1 MPVLSDKVFGR
12 YLLAGALAAILCWTS
27 PVVEVQAAA
36 TAAQKPA
43 TTFRQLVTDIQRM
56 LTELGY
62 RPGPVDGSYG
72 QRTRQAIKRYQSNT
86 GLSVDGHPSEAL
98 RQHLGVTTGVVVP
111 KSATAGG
118 ESAAAASAGR
128 SNRKAAWQ
136 GRTVSDALLRIA
148 PSGASA
154 SSMRLAKGT
163 TLEVIRRQGAWLEV
177 RVKSSGSEGWVKQV
191 SVVAVGGTAAPPRK
205 KKSEGFFANLARGVS
220 RLMGGS
226 PDPPE
231 EQGSV
236 TVGIRG
242 LAPEDLVSAIPDP
255 KELDKMESYR
265 ADRDQAFRFAG
276 EERLTAQTVEYIQ
289 GAESGSSSSNRSGG
303 RNE

>member
-1 MPVLSDKVFGR
+1 MSGR
-12 YLLAGALAAILCWTS
+12 YLLAGILAAALCWS
-27 PVVEVQAAA
+27 APAAETQSTA
-36 TAAQKPA
+36 TATLKPA
-43 TTFRQLVTDIQRM
+43 TTFKQLVTDIQRM
-56 LTELGY
+56 LAELGY
-62 RPGPVDGSYG
+62 RPGAVDGSYG

-86 GLSVDGHPSEAL
+86 GLRADGHPSEDL
-98 RQHLGVTTGVVVP
+98 RQHLGVTTGGAVP
-111 KSATAGG
+111 KAATAGG
-118 ESAAAASAGR
+118 TTATGAGK

-154 SSMRLAKGT
+154 SSARLAKGT
-163 TLEVIRRQGAWLEV
+163 PLEVIRRQGAWLEV
-177 RVKSSGSEGWVKQV
+177 RVTSSGSEGWVKNV
-191 SVVAVGGTAAPPRK
+191 SVTAVGGTASAPRK

-242 LAPEDLVSAIPDP
+242 LAPEDLASAVPDP
-255 KELDKMESYR
+255 AELDKMESYR
-265 ADRDQAFRFAG
+265 ADRDKAFRFAS
-276 EERLTAQTVEYIQ
+276 EEQLTAQTVEYIQ
-289 GAESGSSSSNRSGG
+289 VAGGASSSPAVSGG
-303 RNE
+303 RDE

>member
-1 MPVLSDKVFGR
+1 MPVLSDKVCGR
-12 YLLAGALAAILCWTS
+12 YLLAGALAAVLCWTS
-27 PVVEVQAAA
+27 PVVEAQAAA

-118 ESAAAASAGR
+118 ESAAAAGAGR

-154 SSMRLAKGT
+154 SSLRLAKGT
-163 TLEVIRRQGAWLEV
+163 TVEVIRRQGAWLEV

-242 LAPEDLVSAIPDP
+242 LAPEDLVSAIPNP
-255 KELDKMESYR
+255 KELHKMESYR

>member
-1 MPVLSDKVFGR
+1 MVFGR
-12 YLLAGALAAILCWTS
+12 YLLAGILAAILCWTT
-27 PVVEVQAAA
+27 PVVEAQTAAA
-36 TAAQKPA
+36 VAQKPA

-72 QRTRQAIKRYQSNT
+72 QHTRQAIKRYQSNT
-86 GLSVDGHPSEAL
+86 GLTVDGHPSEDL
-98 RQHLGVTTGVVVP
+98 RQHLGITTGVVAP
-111 KSATAGG
+111 KSTTAGG
-118 ESAAAASAGR
+118 EGSAAASVAR

-136 GRTVSDALLRIA
+136 GRTVSDSLLRIA
-148 PSGASA
+148 PTGSSA
-154 SSMRLAKGT
+154 SSLRLAKGT
-163 TLEVIRRQGAWLEV
+163 VLEVIRRQGAWLEV

-255 KELDKMESYR
+255 KELEKMEGYR
-265 ADRDQAFRFAG
+265 ANRDQAFRFAG
-276 EERLTAQTVEYIQ
+276 EEQLTAQTVEYIQ
-289 GAESGSSSSNRSGG
+289 GAESESSSPAVSSG